1 MKNREDVGQEAPSTV
16 SLTEEE
22 GLREPEVVGNPEG
35 PRGQPF
41 VQASHLSKPGSI
53 PNRNPRVCVC
63 VGGDRHANELQ
74 TICKTY
80 PKRGLR
86 LEGAWEETQAP
97 ASPSL
102 TPLGT

>member
-1 MKNREDVGQEAPSTV
+1 MNNREYVGQEAPSTV

-35 PRGQPF
+35 LRGQPF

-53 PNRNPRVCVC
+53 PNRNPQG
-63 VGGDRHANELQ
+63 GGDQHANELQ